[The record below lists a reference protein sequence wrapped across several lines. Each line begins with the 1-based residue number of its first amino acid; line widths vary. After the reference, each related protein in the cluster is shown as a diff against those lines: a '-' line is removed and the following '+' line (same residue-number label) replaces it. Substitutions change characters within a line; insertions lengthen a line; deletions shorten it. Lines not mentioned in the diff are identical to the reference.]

1 MGILT
6 FTFIMF
12 MLPLDII
19 FITSVIYRPKTTK
32 WEDIS
37 YRWAFLNNLSN
48 PILYL
53 SLMKTGMRAVVSLF
67 FGHGQERPRNNSE
80 RSVSTPGQ
88 HNSRMSVT
96 SICMGIPSP
105 TEISCNLVSKVDNLN
120 CNLCDY
126 VSKNKTELAKHRK
139 KHKNRDTGTPCRQT
153 VGQQGTESYES

>member
-6 FTFIMF
+6 FAFILF

-53 SLMKTGMRAVVSLF
+53 ALMKVGRRAVASLLCCDEP
-67 FGHGQERPRNNSE
+67 GPTYS
-80 RSVSTPGQ
+80 RSVPSGSITTTTG
-88 HNSRMSVT
+88 HDIATLTTT
-96 SICMGIPSP
+96 SSFVVLPSP
-105 TEISCNLVSKVDNLN
+105 ADIYCDLTTCD
-120 CNLCDY
+120 LCDY
-126 VSKNKTELAKHRK
+126 VAKDRTELHKHRK
-139 KHKNRDTGTPCRQT
+139 KHRDRRAPGRQAVRHMDT
-153 VGQQGTESYES
+153 